1 MTADR
6 QAVIFDMDGTL
17 LRPMLDFDA
26 IKREIGID
34 GLILETIQAMP
45 AAERARAE
53 AILHRHEAEA
63 AARSELQ
70 PGAAEVVT
78 TLRQRGLP
86 VALMTRNSRRSVE
99 VFHQRHGLS
108 FDLVWTRES
117 GAMKPSPEPVRAI
130 CRALCVQTSATWTV
144 GDFHFD
150 ILCGAAAG
158 AVTVLLLDPDA
169 ERPAWADEAD
179 HVIHQLGE
187 LLELIPSGLP
197 PRHRPGKASDPC

>member
-17 LRPMLDFDA
+17 TRPYLDFDT

-34 GLILETIQAMP
+34 GLILETLLTMSP
-45 AAERARAE
+45 AERARAE
-53 AILHRHEAEA
+53 EILHRHEAEA
-63 AARSELQ
+63 AERSELQ
-70 PGAAEVVT
+70 PSAAEVVAAI
-78 TLRQRGLP
+78 RRHGLST
-86 VALMTRNSRRSVE
+86 ALMTRNSLRSVE
-99 VFHQRHGLS
+99 VFQQRHGLC

-117 GAMKPSPEPVRAI
+117 GAMKPSPEPVFAI
-130 CRALCVQTSATWTV
+130 CQTLGVAPSQTWTI

-158 AVTVLLLDPDA
+158 ATTVLLLDPEA

-179 HVIHQLGE
+179 HVIRHLGE
-187 LLELIPSGLP
+187 LLPLLELDPLP
-197 PRHRPGKASDPC
+197 HH